1 MTQDFLKYPLDIQL
15 FADPGN
21 SGEGGDGGNGGN
33 TTVATDPS
41 QLSFDYDKLAEAI
54 AKRNASHETA
64 VLKGMLKEQGLTK
77 EEVDEAVKQYKQNQ
91 ENKAKEE
98 QQRIDNII
106 AENQRYKEAEI
117 AKQVN
122 GEASVI
128 AKELGVR
135 EDRIETLIALCDRS
149 KFTDDKGVI
158 NKEEMKKELETKLN
172 TVPEFKN
179 KKQVTIQSVKANGQ
193 TPHEMTD
200 EEAYLQKKYGKNKYF
215 NKN

>member
-1 MTQDFLKYPLDIQL
+1 MTQDFLKYPLNIQL

-21 SGEGGDGGNGGN
+21 DGGDGGDGANP
-33 TTVATDPS
+33 TVTTDPS

-64 VLKGMLKEQGLTK
+64 VLKGMLKEQGMTK
-77 EEVDEAVKQYKQNQ
+77 EEIDEAVKQYKQNQ
-91 ENKAKEE
+91 VNKAKEE

-106 AENQRYKEAEI
+106 AENKRYKEAEI

-122 GEASVI
+122 GEAANA

-158 NKEEMKKELETKLN
+158 NKEEMKKELEAKL
-172 TVPEFKN
+172 TSVPEFKN
-179 KKQVTIQSVKANGQ
+179 KKQVTIQSVKTNAQ

-200 EEAYLQKKYGKNKYF
+200 EEEYRKRKYGKNKYF
-215 NKN
+215 RG

>member
-1 MTQDFLKYPLDIQL
+1 MTEKFLKYPLNIQL
-15 FADPGN
+15 FAEPGN
-21 SGEGGDGGNGGN
+21 DGGDGGNGGN
-33 TTVATDPS
+33 PTVINTDRS
-41 QLSFDYDKLAEAI
+41 ELSFDYDKLAEAI

-64 VLKGMLKEQGLTK
+64 VLKGMLKEQGMTK
-77 EEVDEAVKQYKQNQ
+77 EEVDEAVKQYKQNKA
-91 ENKAKEE
+91 NKAKEE
-98 QQRIDNII
+98 QKRIDDIL

-122 GEASVI
+122 GEASNI
-128 AKELGVR
+128 AKEIGVR

-149 KFTDDKGVI
+149 KFTDDKGAI

-179 KKQVTIQSVKANGQ
+179 KKQVTIQSVKGNTQ

-200 EEAYLQKKYGKNKYF
+200 EEEYRKRKYGKNKYF
-215 NKN
+215 RG

>member
-1 MTQDFLKYPLDIQL
+1 MTQDFLKYPLNIQL
-15 FADPGN
+15 FAEPGN
-21 SGEGGDGGNGGN
+21 DGGDGGDGANP
-33 TTVATDPS
+33 TVTTDPS
-41 QLSFDYDKLAEAI
+41 QLNFDYDKLAEAI

-77 EEVDEAVKQYKQNQ
+77 EEVDEAVKQYRQNQ
-91 ENKAKEE
+91 ANKAKEE
-98 QQRIDNII
+98 QKRIDDIL

-122 GEASVI
+122 GEASKI
-128 AKELGVR
+128 AKEIGVR
-135 EDRIETLIALCDRS
+135 DDRIETLIALCDRN

-158 NKEEMKKELETKLN
+158 NKEEMKKELEAKLT

-179 KKQVTIQSVKANGQ
+179 KKQVTIQSVKTNAQ

-200 EEAYLQKKYGKNKYF
+200 EEEYRKRKYGKNKYF
-215 NKN
+215 RG

>member
-1 MTQDFLKYPLDIQL
+1 MTQDFLKYPLNIQL

-21 SGEGGDGGNGGN
+21 DGGDGGDGANP
-33 TTVATDPS
+33 TVINTDPS
-41 QLSFDYDKLAEAI
+41 QLNFDYDKLAEAI

-77 EEVDEAVKQYKQNQ
+77 EEVDEAVKQYRQNQ
-91 ENKAKEE
+91 ANKAKEE
-98 QQRIDNII
+98 QKRIDDIL
-106 AENQRYKEAEI
+106 AENKRYKEAEI

-122 GEASVI
+122 DEASKI
-128 AKELGVR
+128 AKEIGVR
-135 EDRIETLIALCDRS
+135 DDRIETLIALCDRS

-179 KKQVTIQSVKANGQ
+179 KKQVTIQSVKGNTQ

-200 EEAYLQKKYGKNKYF
+200 EEEYRKRKYGKNKYF
-215 NKN
+215 RG